1 MIFYAVV
8 MMSITIRIVLKSV
21 GRVITM
27 AVQECANRCVI
38 NRWNAIS
45 SYCSVMY
52 NHNFFYSVGCIIA
65 TGVKWLNIF
74 IESILSL
81 YYLCGSILRFL

>member
-1 MIFYAVV
+1 MIFYDVA

-52 NHNFFYSVGCIIA
+52 NHNFF
-65 TGVKWLNIF
+65 LF
-74 IESILSL
+74 
-81 YYLCGSILRFL
+81 CGIHYRNGSKMAKYIY